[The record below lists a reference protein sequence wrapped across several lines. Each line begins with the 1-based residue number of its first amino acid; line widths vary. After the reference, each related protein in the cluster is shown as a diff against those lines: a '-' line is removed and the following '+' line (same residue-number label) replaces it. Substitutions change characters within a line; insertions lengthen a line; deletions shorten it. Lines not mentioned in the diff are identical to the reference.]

1 MPELEFMLPGG
12 EKNSAVVTIATVCAM
27 AAVIAGNHRIVNIV
41 KDFVAAVDDK
51 FHGIV
56 AVHREL
62 IVCVNRDRQGSF
74 EYGQVVF

>member
-1 MPELEFMLPGG
+1 
-12 EKNSAVVTIATVCAM
+12 M

-56 AVHREL
+56 AVHGNL
-62 IVCVNRDRQGSF
+62 
-74 EYGQVVF
+74 